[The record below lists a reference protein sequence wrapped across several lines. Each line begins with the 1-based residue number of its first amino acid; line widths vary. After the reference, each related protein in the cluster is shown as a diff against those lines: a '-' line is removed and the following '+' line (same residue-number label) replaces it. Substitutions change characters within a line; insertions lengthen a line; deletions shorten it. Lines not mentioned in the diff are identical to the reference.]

1 MQWASTLSR
10 DFFLANV
17 FVWFHKNFSIN
28 FYNVSK
34 SKKWPKIRKFRGFG
48 PLKIEPMELRT
59 RKKTF
64 GASFILEQLV
74 SMRVQKIFLFKS
86 LVHFKIFRRNGV
98 WRVTGVKL
106 RNYFYIFREWID
118 GIFYAVSF
126 KFRGH
131 RVCLSWLILLGVNF
145 TSWTNTVLLKGVIWI
160 LEPRWELFSKNWQA
174 SHGTLTYNLDYKK
187 PPQRL
192 KLGFG

>member
-74 SMRVQKIFLFKS
+74 SMRVQKIFFSKALFILKFSDKMVSNERQGYDSETIFISSVSKS
-86 LVHFKIFRRNGV
+86 MGAFRLKV
-98 WRVTGVKL
+98 SSSEVTG
-106 RNYFYIFREWID
+106 
-118 GIFYAVSF
+118 S
-126 KFRGH
+126 
-131 RVCLSWLILLGVNF
+131 VCGDWFFQV
-145 TSWTNTVLLKGVIWI
+145 
-160 LEPRWELFSKNWQA
+160 
-174 SHGTLTYNLDYKK
+174 
-187 PPQRL
+187 
-192 KLGFG
+192 

>member
-1 MQWASTLSR
+1 MNQWNWGL
-10 DFFLANV
+10 V
-17 FVWFHKNFSIN
+17 
-28 FYNVSK
+28 
-34 SKKWPKIRKFRGFG
+34 
-48 PLKIEPMELRT
+48 
-59 RKKTF
+59 KKTF

-145 TSWTNTVLLKGVIWI
+145 TSWTNTVLLKEGQLFKQQKIPFPLQWKNI
-160 LEPRWELFSKNWQA
+160 CWYEPTKSYF
-174 SHGTLTYNLDYKK
+174 
-187 PPQRL
+187 
-192 KLGFG
+192 

>member
-1 MQWASTLSR
+1 MQWASSLSR

-17 FVWFHKNFSIN
+17 FVWFHKKFSIN

-48 PLKIEPMELRT
+48 PLKIEPMKLRT
-59 RKKTF
+59 RKKDVWGFIHPRTT
-64 GASFILEQLV
+64 GINASTKFFFI
-74 SMRVQKIFLFKS
+74 QKPCS
-86 LVHFKIFRRNGV
+86 FKIFRRNGV

-106 RNYFYIFREWID
+106 RYYFYIFREWSD
-118 GIFYAVSF
+118 GIFNAVSF

-145 TSWTNTVLLKGVIWI
+145 TSWTNTVLLKLRVVI
-160 LEPRWELFSKNWQA
+160 
-174 SHGTLTYNLDYKK
+174 
-187 PPQRL
+187 
-192 KLGFG
+192 